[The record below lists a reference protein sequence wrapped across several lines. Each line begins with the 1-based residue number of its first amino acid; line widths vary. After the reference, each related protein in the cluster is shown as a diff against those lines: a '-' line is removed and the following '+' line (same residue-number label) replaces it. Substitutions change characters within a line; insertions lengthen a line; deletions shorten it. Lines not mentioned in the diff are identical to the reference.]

1 MPVRVQAR
9 VPVQGRELK
18 ANLGQQQEP
27 PQPEQW
33 PEALQQERQME
44 QEELQLEFHC
54 NLRSMWESPPLSS
67 YCHQSWPLSH
77 TRLAYTHVSSIKL
90 TI

>member
-1 MPVRVQAR
+1 MVVYLRTWRLLVPVRVQAR

-44 QEELQLEFHC
+44 QEELQLEQWGEPQQEDG
-54 NLRSMWESPPLSS
+54 LDL
-67 YCHQSWPLSH
+67 
-77 TRLAYTHVSSIKL
+77 
-90 TI
+90 